1 MSIIGLTIKLTG
13 STSIMK
19 NLILIILI
27 IFSINTFAENTT
39 KDTVKAEN
47 NPIPKAK
54 VYTSQHQIKLSGR
67 SIKYT
72 ATAGTM
78 LMKNKKGEPIALFG
92 FTAYIKNKVDQRKR
106 PIIFAYNGGPG
117 AASLWL
123 NMGALGPQ
131 RVIIKDAGF
140 THNGPFKRVSN
151 DYSIID
157 KADLV
162 MIDPVGTGFS
172 KVIGKGKGKDFW
184 GVDQDINSVAN
195 FIVKYVSENKR
206 WSSPKYILGESYGGM
221 RSAGLSYNLLTKHNL
236 ALNGVILVSPFLD
249 FTTGSDDTGEDL
261 PHVLYLPTFAA
272 TAYYHNALPKQPK
285 NRDAFLAKVEAFATG
300 DYASALM
307 QGASISE
314 AFRDQVLTKLH
325 QYTGI
330 SKAYWKRAN
339 LRIGHQQ
346 FTKELLRKRG
356 ETTGRFDSRFQGQSV
371 DLNGENMNY
380 DPQDL
385 SISPAFVATFM
396 DYYASDLKVPPTQK
410 YIVGANIEG
419 QWDWRHTPPNSYG
432 SKIPV
437 PFTTI
442 DLAYAMTMNPH
453 MKVLFQMG
461 YYDLATP
468 FFATKYMINHLK
480 ISPKIRKNIS
490 TAYYDAGHMMYVH
503 QPSLKKFKTVIS
515 KFIQQ
520 SH

>member
-1 MSIIGLTIKLTG
+1 
-13 STSIMK
+13 MK
-19 NLILIILI
+19 ILMLIISI
-27 IFSINTFAENTT
+27 IFSINTFAVNTT
-39 KDTVKAEN
+39 KDPAKAKN
-47 NPIPKAK
+47 DSIPKAK
-54 VYTSQHQIKLSGR
+54 VYTSQHQIKLSGKT
-67 SIKYT
+67 IKYT

-78 LMKNKKGEPIALFG
+78 LMKNNKGKPIALFG

-106 PIIFAYNGGPG
+106 PIVFAYNGGPG
-117 AASLWL
+117 SASLWL

-131 RVIIKDAGF
+131 RAVINDTAF
-140 THNGPFKRVSN
+140 TQNGPFKRVSN

-172 KVIGKGKGKDFW
+172 RVIGKGKGKDFW

-236 ALNGVILVSPFLD
+236 ALNGVILVSPFLS
-249 FTTGSDDTGEDL
+249 FTTGFDFAGNDL
-261 PHVLYLPTFAA
+261 PHVLFLPTFAA
-272 TAYYHNALPKQPK
+272 TAYFHKALPEQPK

-300 DYASALM
+300 DYATALM
-307 QGASISE
+307 QGASISD

-339 LRIGHQQ
+339 LRVGHQQ
-346 FTKELLRKRG
+346 FTKELLRDRG
-356 ETTGRFDSRFQGQSV
+356 ETTGRIDSRFQGQSI
-371 DLNGENMNY
+371 DLNGESMNY
-380 DPQDL
+380 DPMTT
-385 SISPAFVATFM
+385 SIGPTFLAAFM
-396 DYYASDLKVPPTQK
+396 DYYATDLKVPPTQK
-410 YIVGANIEG
+410 YHVFGNVFG
-419 QWDWRHTPPNSYG
+419 KWDWRHTPPNSQG
-432 SKIPV
+432 FKMPA
-437 PFTTI
+437 PDTTI
-442 DLAYAMTMNPH
+442 DLAYAMMLNPH

-468 FFATKYMINHLK
+468 FFTTKYMINHLE

-490 TAYYDAGHMMYVH
+490 TAYYNAGHMMYVH
-503 QPSLKKFKTVIS
+503 QPSLKKFKADIS